1 MKLIEL
7 YLRLNWTLSW
17 FFCNQTVGV
26 AVKCVHKFFDMPPFK
41 WWHLIIFLLNMGHP
55 YNLFLVKMMWEKW
68 FSVVPVA
75 RSSQGQFLPG
85 SLPLGLL
92 ILGEASHHVIR
103 TLMLYRKEVHTW
115 KTEASHQPGPT
126 SNRAVSHPD
135 IRSSSPSQATAVHTT
150 FFVVVQLGLHCCTW
164 AFPSC
169 SKGGLI
175 SSCSTKASHRGGFS
189 YTEHRL

>member
-7 YLRLNWTLSW
+7 YLRPNWTLSW

-92 ILGEASHHVIR
+92 ILGEASHHVIC
-103 TLMLYRKEVHTW
+103 TLRQPYGGVHVVSFWASCQQLYEW
-115 KTEASHQPGPT
+115 IILEMALQPQSILHLT
-126 SNRAVSHPD
+126 VDQVYLAYFRET
-135 IRSSSPSQATAVHTT
+135 PSQ
-150 FFVVVQLGLHCCTW
+150 
-164 AFPSC
+164 
-169 SKGGLI
+169 
-175 SSCSTKASHRGGFS
+175 SH
-189 YTEHRL
+189 